1 VVVVDL
7 ELLVQ
12 LQLASRV
19 RLAVPECS
27 AVIPVIMAAVVV
39 DILVEIVLVGMT
51 PATRV
56 LEQTSPDQ

>member
-1 VVVVDL
+1 M

-19 RLAVPECS
+19 LLAASDPS
-27 AVIPVIMAAVVV
+27 ATGLGTMVVAVVV
-39 DILVEIVLVGMT
+39 ILVEIALVGMT
-51 PATRV
+51 SATRV

>member
-1 VVVVDL
+1 
-7 ELLVQ
+7 
-12 LQLASRV
+12 
-19 RLAVPECS
+19 
-27 AVIPVIMAAVVV
+27 MAAVVV